1 VFDLSQLRCFVT
13 VAEELH
19 FGRAA
24 TRLNMTQP
32 PLSRQIQ
39 VLEHIIDAPLLERT
53 SRSVRLTPAGRS
65 FLPEARRIL
74 KLAESAAQVARRIAM
89 GKTGSLKIGFTA
101 AAVAA
106 TALMATVEP
115 GMVVWGFVLGVIGN
129 FAYESALVYYN
140 AYLPD
145 LAPPS
150 HQGRVSGWGFAVGYA
165 GSIAALM
172 LTLAAVV
179 LALFIS
185 TLAAIF
191 VTEFAPAAVRR
202 ALEPVIRLLA
212 GVPSVVY
219 GLIGIL
225 ALAPWINEHLISNSR
240 KQSVIYVV
248 QLNGANLATGT
259 IILMVMITPIMVAI
273 STNALASVP
282 VAWREG
288 SAALGVNRWRT
299 IWRVSLRT
307 ARPAIAAATVLA
319 TARAL
324 GEAVMLAM
332 VSGGSA
338 FAANPLDGV
347 TFLFEPVRPLA
358 AEILQESEG
367 LSIGPLSHTLYA
379 IGAVLLVSA
388 AMLSLAGWAAKQPLK
403 RYGIRA

>member
-1 VFDLSQLRCFVT
+1 VLS
-13 VAEELH
+13 
-19 FGRAA
+19 
-24 TRLNMTQP
+24 
-32 PLSRQIQ
+32 
-39 VLEHIIDAPLLERT
+39 
-53 SRSVRLTPAGRS
+53 AG
-65 FLPEARRIL
+65 
-74 KLAESAAQVARRIAM
+74 AQHR
-89 GKTGSLKIGFTA
+89 
-101 AAVAA
+101 
-106 TALMATVEP
+106 
-115 GMVVWGFVLGVIGN
+115 
-129 FAYESALVYYN
+129 
-140 AYLPD
+140 
-145 LAPPS
+145 
-150 HQGRVSGWGFAVGYA
+150 HQGRSGARTDRRAERTLGALAVAVLVVIG
-165 GSIAALM
+165 LM
-172 LTLAAVV
+172 LVTVLVKAWPSFSHNGLSWFGSGGAVDGELRAMREGTPLPGHSIYYFRAWPLLWGTLITTLAAVV

-225 ALAPWINEHLISNSR
+225 AVAPWINEHLISNSR

-282 VAWREG
+282 LAWREG